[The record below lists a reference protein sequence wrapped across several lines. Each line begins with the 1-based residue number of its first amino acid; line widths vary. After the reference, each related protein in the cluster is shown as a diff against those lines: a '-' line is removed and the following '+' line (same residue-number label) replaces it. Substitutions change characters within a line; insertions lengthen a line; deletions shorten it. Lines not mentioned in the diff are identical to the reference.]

1 MTSSASGPGNDIG
14 TAGGVASSD
23 HETVTG
29 AGVSSGRVLVAMAVT
44 LVLWASAFVAIRYLG
59 SSVPP
64 GALSLGRLLVASVAL
79 GVILLLQR
87 RPTVWPARRDWPL
100 LGLCGVSWFGV
111 YNVALNAAEQRIDA
125 GTAALVVQVGPIL
138 VALLATVFLGERLT
152 RWLLLGMV
160 VGFVGVAVIARA
172 SSGSST
178 GDPVGVWLAV
188 VAAVTYAVGVLAQKP
203 LLGRLPGPEV
213 TWLACVVGTVTCL
226 PWLGELAG
234 VIRTADTTDL
244 LWIGYLGVFPT
255 AVAFSTWAFV
265 LARGDAG
272 TVTLTTFLVPFIAAL
287 IAWLL
292 LDEAPP
298 ALAFV
303 GGVLAVLGVAL
314 TRVRV
319 RAREAGASG

>member
-1 MTSSASGPGNDIG
+1 
-14 TAGGVASSD
+14 
-23 HETVTG
+23 
-29 AGVSSGRVLVAMAVT
+29 MAVT
-44 LVLWASAFVAIRYLG
+44 LVLWASAFVAIRHLG
-59 SSVPP
+59 TSVPP

-87 RPTVWPARRDWPL
+87 RPVVRPTRRDWPL

-152 RWLLLGMV
+152 RWLLVGMV
-160 VGFVGVAVIARA
+160 VGFAGVAVIARA

-226 PWLGELAG
+226 PWAGELAG
-234 VIRTADTTDL
+234 VIRTAGAADL

-272 TVTLTTFLVPFIAAL
+272 TVTLTTFLVPFIATL
-287 IAWLL
+287 LAWLL
-292 LDEAPP
+292 LDEVPP

-303 GGVLAVLGVAL
+303 GGALAVVGVAL
-314 TRVRV
+314 TRMPSRPTMSRPSGWRGHRGRATSSRHRNRPSADRRV
-319 RAREAGASG
+319 R